1 MLGSADARAWARV
14 ARVLATPLVW
24 MSRLIV
30 GYDHYSTT
38 NLLLWHAYIVKYRP
52 VVTFSA
58 TYISKPVLKLLTKIC
73 YAICQYNIL
82 CHFNISF
89 FTVYSDREALCTGFA
104 GRLSHLALLG
114 FQTSWHSLSK
124 MVQESWPVSL
134 KVPLWIVTEYGSQG
148 CTQDFLKR
156 VSIRVWIYQYTLEG
170 ARNFS
175 DYYEM
180 SFLRALTQRNFK
192 ILAAWN

>member
-124 MVQESWPVSL
+124 NGAGKLTCFLEG
-134 KVPLWIVTEYGSQG
+134 VTLDCDQILLPGAYTG
-148 CTQDFLKR
+148 FKKR
-156 VSIRVWIYQYTLEG
+156 VLTRVWIYQYTLDG
-170 ARNFS
+170 ARNVL
-175 DYYEM
+175 DYYETRY
-180 SFLRALTQRNFK
+180 LRALSQRNLRF
-192 ILAAWN
+192 